1 MNNNSFSNLP
11 LPQSVLSN
19 LTDLGYLQMTAVQ
32 AQSLPH
38 VLQNKDVL
46 AQAKTGSGKT
56 AAFAIGLLHKLVLD
70 HYAVQALILCPTHE
84 LADQVSKELRR
95 LARFTQNIKI
105 TTLCG
110 GEAIGPQIKS
120 LSHPAHVVVGTPG
133 RILKLLNKGYLQL
146 DELQTLVLDE
156 ADRMLDMGF
165 FNEIQDVIEF
175 CPQDRQTL
183 LFSATYT
190 DEIIKLGETI
200 QSKPIKIETATQESP
215 NEIVEYFYACDKA
228 GSLSSLQKVLA
239 HYKPENAIV
248 FTNTKVDAKQ
258 VAAFL
263 NAQGIE
269 AAALHGDLQQY
280 QRNDLL
286 VKFSNHTLPVL
297 VATDVAARGLD
308 IKALAMVINFAL
320 PFEQNIYTHRIG
332 RTARAGSS
340 GVAVTFYWGKQNH
353 KTKKMDDGTR
363 QFLSASVLDSAHS
376 YFLKG
381 KNGTLVIEAG
391 KKQKIRAGDILGAM
405 TGEVGLAG
413 SQIGKINIYIKQSY
427 VAIERGLVNKALKG
441 LKKSGLKGK
450 KFSIWIMK

>member
-165 FNEIQDVIEF
+165 FN
-175 CPQDRQTL
+175 
-183 LFSATYT
+183 
-190 DEIIKLGETI
+190 
-200 QSKPIKIETATQESP
+200 
-215 NEIVEYFYACDKA
+215 
-228 GSLSSLQKVLA
+228 
-239 HYKPENAIV
+239 
-248 FTNTKVDAKQ
+248 
-258 VAAFL
+258 
-263 NAQGIE
+263 
-269 AAALHGDLQQY
+269 
-280 QRNDLL
+280 
-286 VKFSNHTLPVL
+286 
-297 VATDVAARGLD
+297 
-308 IKALAMVINFAL
+308 
-320 PFEQNIYTHRIG
+320 
-332 RTARAGSS
+332 
-340 GVAVTFYWGKQNH
+340 
-353 KTKKMDDGTR
+353 
-363 QFLSASVLDSAHS
+363 
-376 YFLKG
+376 
-381 KNGTLVIEAG
+381 
-391 KKQKIRAGDILGAM
+391 
-405 TGEVGLAG
+405 
-413 SQIGKINIYIKQSY
+413 
-427 VAIERGLVNKALKG
+427 
-441 LKKSGLKGK
+441 
-450 KFSIWIMK
+450 

>member
-1 MNNNSFSNLP
+1 MNNTSFSNLS

-19 LTDLGYLQMTAVQ
+19 LTDLGYLQMTEVQ

-38 VLQNKDVL
+38 VLQNKDVI

-56 AAFAIGLLHKLVLD
+56 AAFAIGLLNKLVLD
-70 HYAVQALILCPTHE
+70 HYAVQSLILCPTHE

-165 FNEIQDVIEF
+165 LNEIQDVIEF
-175 CPQDRQTL
+175 CPKDRQTL

-200 QSKPIKIETATQESP
+200 QNNPIKIETAAQESP
-215 NEIVEYFYACDKA
+215 NKITEYFYACDKE
-228 GSLSSLQKVLA
+228 GGLSSLQKVLA
-239 HYKPENAIV
+239 HFKPENAIV

-258 VAAFL
+258 VADFL

-269 AAALHGDLQQY
+269 AGALHGDLQQY

-340 GVAVTFYWGKQNH
+340 GVAVTLYWGKQSH
-353 KTKKMDDGTR
+353 KAKKMDNGIR
-363 QFLSASVLDSAHS
+363 QFSSASTLDSVHS

-381 KNGTLVIEAG
+381 NNGTLVIEAG

-405 TGEVGLAG
+405 TGEVGLQG
-413 SQIGKINIYIKQSY
+413 SQIGKINIYIQQSY

-441 LKKSGLKGK
+441 LKKAGLKGK
-450 KFSIWIMK
+450 KFSVWIMK